1 MNQNSAGKNKSAMA
15 GGSRSAWYP
24 YVLIAPAMIT
34 LIVVGLIPFLY
45 TIYMSFHK
53 MNYAQVGPFT
63 WFTNYQ
69 ALLTNKAFWQS
80 LWVTVVLVCVAVPVE
95 FMLGLVGALLLHQKI
110 RLRQVLVPLL
120 FIPTMLAPIVVAI
133 LWKTMLAGAWGLLS
147 YNILERFGILGDISA
162 FASPT
167 LALYALIFVDIWEWT
182 PFMILAFFAG
192 LQSLPLN
199 PYRAAAI
206 DGATPVQTF
215 FRLTVPLMIPLM
227 AVIGLLRFIDAFKIF
242 DTIYMLTGGGPGS
255 ATESINIFTYKRV
268 FDFWDIGSA
277 TATAVIIWVLFFI
290 FCNIFYK
297 IAQKKLKAF

>member
-1 MNQNSAGKNKSAMA
+1 MA
-15 GGSRSAWYP
+15 GGSRSTWYP

-34 LIVVGLIPFLY
+34 LVVVGLIPFLY

-63 WFTNYQ
+63 WFTNYKV
-69 ALLTNKAFWQS
+69 LLTDKAFWQS
-80 LWVTVVLVCVAVPVE
+80 LWVTVVFVCVAVPVE

-242 DTIYMLTGGGPGS
+242 DTIFMLTGGGPGS